1 MRFMPLP
8 CTTLALGIL
17 NGVKEG
23 VSPSD
28 KSLRLHLMGLACTL
42 RETNITPAKSG
53 LEDGDGFCMACAMLD
68 SEGAARKKYEMM
80 LRK

>member
-28 KSLRLHLMGLACTL
+28 KSLRLHLMGWHVPSVKLTQHLQNLGWKMGWLLHGMCHVRFRGCSTQ
-42 RETNITPAKSG
+42 K
-53 LEDGDGFCMACAMLD
+53 
-68 SEGAARKKYEMM
+68 ARNDA
-80 LRK
+80 